1 MTGSRQP
8 TTQYL
13 TVIDKVVIIGKGFTN
28 DQTSLSSLLEQDT
41 LNIQYVR
48 NGFEE
53 MTGFNFRYKQRVGQF

>member
-8 TTQYL
+8 TTEYL

-41 LNIQYVR
+41 LNFQYVR